1 MFGASLV
8 ILNAKV
14 ITLDR
19 RMPRA
24 EAVAVFDDR
33 IVAVGS
39 NSKVRKY
46 VSDGT
51 RVVDAKGK
59 SVVPGFV
66 DCHVH
71 MAGFGSFLQTVDL
84 RDAKSI
90 VEVQNKIR
98 DYIAKNSDKPWVLGG
113 RWDHEKFFE
122 RRLPNRWDLDAAV
135 KEKPV
140 FLVRVCGHIGVVNS
154 KALELA
160 GITRETVV
168 DGGKV
173 DLDASGEPTG
183 ILRENAL
190 ELVWRAVPKPDLKSM
205 EESCIRACQEA
216 VRFGLTGV
224 HWIVDSADE
233 IRVVQKLCFEGKLP
247 LRVYLGVPARLL
259 DALVNLGLLS
269 GFGDGMVKL
278 GFVKVF
284 ADGSLGARTAAL
296 KEPYSDDPKTS
307 GMLLHTQRSLNRLVL
322 KAHKAGLQLAIHA
335 IGDHAI
341 EAVLKA
347 YEKAFKAFPREN
359 HRHRIEHCS
368 VLNPRLIRRIRRL
381 GLIAS
386 VQPHFVV
393 SDFWVFQRVGEK
405 RGRWVYPFKTLMR
418 NGIVVVSGS
427 DSPVEPINPL
437 LGVWAAVAK
446 ANFAEEKLSLDEAV
460 RTYTFNAA
468 YASFEEHLKG
478 SIEAG
483 KLADLVVLSE
493 DLDRVPPEN
502 VKDVSVE
509 MTIVGGKVVY
519 ERGKNAFNG

>member
-8 ILNAKV
+8 ILNANV
-14 ITLDR
+14 ITLDER
-19 RMPRA
+19 RPRA
-24 EAVAVFDDR
+24 EAVAVFGDR
-33 IVAVGS
+33 LVAVGS
-39 NSKVRKY
+39 NSEVRKY

-59 SVVPGFV
+59 SVVPGLV

-90 VEVQNKIR
+90 VEVQQKIR
-98 DYIAKNSDKPWVLGG
+98 EYVAKNPEKPWVLGG
-113 RWDHEKFFE
+113 RWDHERFIEK
-122 RRLPNRWDLDAAV
+122 RLPNRWDLDAVV

-140 FLVRVCGHIGVVNS
+140 FLVRVCGHIGVVNGR
-154 KALELA
+154 ALELA
-160 GITRETVV
+160 GITGKTVV

-173 DLDASGEPTG
+173 DLDAGGEPTG
-183 ILRENAL
+183 VLRENAL
-190 ELVWRAVPKPDLKSM
+190 ELVWRVVPKPDLKSM
-205 EESCIRACQEA
+205 EEFCLRACWEA
-216 VRFGLTGV
+216 VRAGLTGV
-224 HWIVDSADE
+224 HWVVDSVDE
-233 IRVVQKLCFEGKLP
+233 IRVVQKLYFEGKLP

-259 DALVNLGLLS
+259 DALVCLGLLS
-269 GFGDGMVKL
+269 GFGNSMLKL

-296 KEPYSDDPKTS
+296 KEPYFDDPKTS
-307 GMLLHTQRSLNRLVL
+307 GMLLYTQRSLNRLVL
-322 KAHKAGLQLAIHA
+322 KAHRAGLQLAVHA
-335 IGDHAI
+335 IGDRAV

-347 YEKAFKAFPREN
+347 YEIAFKVFPREN

-368 VLNPRLIRRIRRL
+368 VLNPRLIKRINRL

-393 SDFWVFQRVGEK
+393 SDFWVFQRVGER

-418 NGIVVVSGS
+418 EGIVVASGS

-437 LGVWAAVAK
+437 LGIWAAVAK
-446 ANFAEEKLSLDEAV
+446 ANFAEERLSLDEAL
-460 RTYTFNAA
+460 RTYTLNAA
-468 YASFEEHLKG
+468 YASFEENLKG
-478 SIEAG
+478 SIEVG

-493 DLDRVPPEN
+493 DLDRIPPE
-502 VKDVSVE
+502 KIRDVSVE
-509 MTIVGGKVVY
+509 MVIIGGKVVY
-519 ERGKNAFNG
+519 ERGKCALNC